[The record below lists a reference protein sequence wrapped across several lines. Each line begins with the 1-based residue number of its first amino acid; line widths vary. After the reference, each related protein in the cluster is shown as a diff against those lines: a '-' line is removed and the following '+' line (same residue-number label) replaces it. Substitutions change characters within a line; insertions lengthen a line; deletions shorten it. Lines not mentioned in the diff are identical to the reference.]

1 MQYIVGLQFGDIVAC
16 KEGIYNFLCGYL
28 RLLHLLEK
36 KQFKG
41 SLCLLFIFNSLWS
54 LRLLKLNAEITWYCF
69 QYLFIHGFVFF
80 ANRSTNF
87 TKNIL
92 FLRLRPTQVNKF
104 LIFYYKSFVIFLEVL
119 RLVFY
124 DMIISIN

>member
-69 QYLFIHGFVFF
+69 QYLFIHSFVFF
-80 ANRSTNF
+80 AKQKYKFHKEYPMFSIMTY
-87 TKNIL
+87 TCEYIL
-92 FLRLRPTQVNKF
+92 DFYS
-104 LIFYYKSFVIFLEVL
+104 FYYK
-119 RLVFY
+119 Y
-124 DMIISIN
+124 SINFFLDNNIYQLDY